1 MAVEISGAVA
11 RSGPL
16 ARPVVLYQDRCRFCR
31 GAARLVARLD
41 SRAAVALLP
50 YDDPEAAEF
59 VVFLERGRIEES
71 WQLIEPDGTRLTHGD
86 AFVRLLEVLGRT
98 RWLGRAMRAARLT
111 RLAGVIDRVISKA
124 RPFAGRFVPDGPG
137 PRRWP

>member
-1 MAVEISGAVA
+1 VGVETSGAVA

-31 GAARLVARLD
+31 AAARLVARLD
-41 SRAAVALLP
+41 KRQRLALLP
-50 YDDPEAAEF
+50 YDDPDAAQF

-71 WQLIEPDGTRLTHGD
+71 WQLIEPDGRRLTHGD
-86 AFVRLLEVLGRT
+86 ALVRLLQVLLPTRRLGRVLHAP
-98 RWLGRAMRAARLT
+98 WLV
-111 RLAGVIDRVISKA
+111 RLATIVDRLISKA
-124 RPFAGRFVPDGPG
+124 RPFLSRFVPDRPG

>member
-1 MAVEISGAVA
+1 VAVETSGAVA

-16 ARPVVLYQDRCRFCR
+16 ERPLVLYQDRCRFCK

-41 SRAAVALLP
+41 KHERLALLP
-50 YDDPEAAEF
+50 FDDPDAAAF

-71 WQLIEPDGTRLTHGD
+71 WQLIECDGTRLTHGD
-86 AFVRLLEVLGRT
+86 AFVRLLELINAT
-98 RWLGRAMRAARLT
+98 RWVARLLRAT
-111 RLAGVIDRVISKA
+111 RLTWLAGAIDKAISKSRPYLA
-124 RPFAGRFVPDGPG
+124 RAIPDRPG

>member
-1 MAVEISGAVA
+1 MAVETSGAVV

-16 ARPVVLYQDRCRFCR
+16 QRPVVLYQDRCPFCR
-31 GAARLVARLD
+31 VAARLLVRLD
-41 SRAAVALLP
+41 RRERLALLP

-59 VVFLERGRIEES
+59 VVFLERGRIEKS

-86 AFVRLLEVLGRT
+86 AVVRLLETVDAT
-98 RWLGRAMRAARLT
+98 RWLGVLLRASRLT
-111 RLAGVIDRVISKA
+111 WLATALDRLISRA
-124 RPFAGRFVPDGPG
+124 RPYASRIVPNKPG

>member
-1 MAVEISGAVA
+1 VA

-16 ARPVVLYQDRCRFCR
+16 ERPVVLYQDRCRFCR
-31 GAARLVARLD
+31 GAARLVSRLD
-41 SRAAVALLP
+41 RTEGLALLP

-71 WQLIEPDGTRLTHGD
+71 WQLIEVDGRRLTHGD
-86 AFVRLLEVLGRT
+86 ALVRLLELLPAT
-98 RWLGRAMRAARLT
+98 RWLGRALRAGRLT
-111 RLAGVIDRVISKA
+111 WLATALDRVISKA
-124 RPFAGRFVPDGPG
+124 RPFASRFVPDRPG